1 MICRTPMR
9 ILITGS
15 NGFIGKN
22 LKLRLQ
28 QDGAHELLTFDR
40 RDKPEGLGVLLQ
52 DVDWIIHLA
61 GVNRPENL
69 EQFKTENVN
78 LTKQLCAAVVLT
90 GKKIPIIFTSSAQAL
105 NNSPYGESKVAAEQV
120 LLSFA
125 KNTKNPIYIFRL
137 PNVFGKWSRPNYN
150 SVVATF
156 CYNISRDLPISI
168 HDPDKTLTLVYI
180 DDVIDC
186 FLSVINSHATNE
198 QFFTVEPEYKIQL
211 SELVEKIKHFRNSR
225 QNLLMDDVGVGLT
238 RALYST
244 YISYLPKSAF
254 SYLLDTH
261 SDSRG
266 NFTEFIRT
274 QTSGQISFFT
284 AHPGV
289 SRGGHFHDSKT
300 EKFLVISGQ
309 AKFRFFNM
317 VSDEYF
323 EIISSDA
330 RPEVI
335 ETAPGWAHDVTNIG
349 TEILICMLW
358 ANERFDSDR
367 PDTYTFNFHDGIS

>member
-28 QDGAHELLTFDR
+28 QDGAHEILTFDR
-40 RDKPEGLGVLLQ
+40 KDKPEGLGALLQ

-61 GVNRPENL
+61 GVNRPENI

-120 LLSFA
+120 LLGFA

-156 CYNISRDLPISI
+156 CYNMSRDLPISI
-168 HDPDKTLTLVYI
+168 HDPDKNLTLVYI

-244 YISYLPKSAF
+244 YISYLPTSAF

-317 VSDEYF
+317 ASDEYF